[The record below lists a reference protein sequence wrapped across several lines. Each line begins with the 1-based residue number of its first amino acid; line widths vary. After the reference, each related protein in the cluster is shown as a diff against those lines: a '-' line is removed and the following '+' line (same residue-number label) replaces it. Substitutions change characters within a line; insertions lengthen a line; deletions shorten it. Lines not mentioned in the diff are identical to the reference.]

1 MTTAVCAPWRAF
13 PSFNLQLG
21 MAGAV
26 HGRFNHVHKSAILP
40 YIAHFI
46 PYPNCKPWFPAF
58 THPNDETTCHM
69 FFLFVVCLNMLAP
82 HPQLSLQVSLIQ
94 QDRRWDLLQGVTDIK
109 SVILILIPILI
120 ILILVLVVIPAL
132 PQQSMDYP
140 YMDSMDST

>member
-1 MTTAVCAPWRAF
+1 
-13 PSFNLQLG
+13 
-21 MAGAV
+21 
-26 HGRFNHVHKSAILP
+26 
-40 YIAHFI
+40 
-46 PYPNCKPWFPAF
+46 
-58 THPNDETTCHM
+58 M